1 MAFTQLAEATTAFRD
16 RYRRMLGALLAQELP
31 TAACTIYNPCHPD
44 PQWQKLAPTALAAFN
59 DTIVQEAAAVGI
71 PLLDLRAICTE
82 PGDYAIPI
90 EPASQGGNKIAA
102 GIRHLF
108 PTHTFEGQTA
118 LYP

>member
-1 MAFTQLAEATTAFRD
+1 MVV
-16 RYRRMLGALLAQELP
+16 
-31 TAACTIYNPCHPD
+31 
-44 PQWQKLAPTALAAFN
+44 
-59 DTIVQEAAAVGI
+59 TIVQEAAAVGI
-71 PLLDLRAICTE
+71 PLLDLRTICTE

-108 PTHTFEGQTA
+108 STHAFEEQTA